1 MDNITVPRYH
11 ITQREDGKYET
22 KLENCKRASKIS
34 DTQAAAIEAATKF
47 SENKNGGA
55 VFIHSVRETENRVV
69 GRVRDVKTINCD

>member
-1 MDNITVPRYH
+1 MENMTVPRYH
-11 ITQREDGKYET
+11 VTQRKDGKYET

-34 DTQAAAIEAATKF
+34 NTQAAAIEAATKF

-69 GRVRDVKTINCD
+69 GRVRDVKIINCD

>member
-1 MDNITVPRYH
+1 MENITVPRYH
-11 ITQREDGKYET
+11 VTRREDGKYET
-22 KLENCKRASKIS
+22 KLEKCKRASKIS
-34 DTQAAAIEAATKF
+34 DTQATAIEAATKF

>member
-1 MDNITVPRYH
+1 MENITVPRYH
-11 ITQREDGKYET
+11 VTQRKDGKYET
-22 KLENCKRASKIS
+22 KLENRKRASKIS

-55 VFIHSVRETENRVV
+55 VLIHSVRENENRVV

>member
-1 MDNITVPRYH
+1 MENITVPRYH
-11 ITQREDGKYET
+11 VTQRKYET

>member
-1 MDNITVPRYH
+1 MKVTRYDL
-11 ITQREDGKYET
+11 IVIGAGPAG
-22 KLENCKRASKIS
+22 LS
-34 DTQAAAIEAATKF
+34 AAIEAATKF